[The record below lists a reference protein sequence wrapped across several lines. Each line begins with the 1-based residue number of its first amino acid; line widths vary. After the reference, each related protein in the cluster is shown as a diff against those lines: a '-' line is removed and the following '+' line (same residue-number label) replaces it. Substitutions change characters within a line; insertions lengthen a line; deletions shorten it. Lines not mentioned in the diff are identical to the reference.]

1 MGCYRLLK
9 RLGAPVRVA
18 AAGGAMTLLL
28 YGMMVGMS
36 VSASR
41 AIGMYLLQM
50 LGIFV
55 GRTYDMLTGVGL
67 LAALLVLQQPE
78 RLGDVSFLMSFGAVL
93 GICLLTPV
101 FAGDG
106 REDNVGVET
115 ASGVVAGLLTVTDI
129 LGDSAYERNK
139 YREGWRKVVYERL
152 WRMVSALKSGFAA
165 SAGVIL

>member
-1 MGCYRLLK
+1 MDRKNPQTGLHITLLGMGCYRLLK

-78 RLGDVSFLMSFGAVL
+78 RLGDVSF
-93 GICLLTPV
+93 
-101 FAGDG
+101 
-106 REDNVGVET
+106 
-115 ASGVVAGLLTVTDI
+115 
-129 LGDSAYERNK
+129 
-139 YREGWRKVVYERL
+139 
-152 WRMVSALKSGFAA
+152 
-165 SAGVIL
+165 